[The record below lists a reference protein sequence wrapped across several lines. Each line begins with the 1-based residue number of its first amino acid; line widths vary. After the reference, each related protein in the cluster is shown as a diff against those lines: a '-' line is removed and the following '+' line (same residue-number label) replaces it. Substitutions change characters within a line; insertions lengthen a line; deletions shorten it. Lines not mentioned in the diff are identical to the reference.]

1 MMARLGRHL
10 NLALDLT
17 ASSQPADAAEAPELA
32 EYAGWARDS
41 VWLLG
46 ESASLLWDEP
56 ENIDPTAPATREEA
70 AALTSSLLV
79 HTGLLPV

>member
-1 MMARLGRHL
+1 MKYV
-10 NLALDLT
+10 DLHT
-17 ASSQPADAAEAPELA
+17 HSTSSDGTFTPSELA
-32 EYAGWARDS
+32 EYAAWARDS

-56 ENIDPTAPATREEA
+56 EHIDPAAPATREEA

-79 HTGLLPV
+79 HTGILPA